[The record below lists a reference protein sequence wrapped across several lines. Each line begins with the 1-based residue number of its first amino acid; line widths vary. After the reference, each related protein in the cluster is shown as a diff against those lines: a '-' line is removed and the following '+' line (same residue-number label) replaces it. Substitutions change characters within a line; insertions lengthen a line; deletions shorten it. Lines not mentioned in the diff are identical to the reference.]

1 MPVVRH
7 RLLCIVFVAIF
18 FSLAPTTH
26 GINPNRHGHTVASV
40 QHPFSTKPTKL
51 KQVVL
56 KGLSKKKYRSAAG
69 IAFGILS
76 VLLLSF
82 ILFGVAYSG
91 ASGGSCSFNSYSGL
105 GAHCSW
111 LNKNFEKK
119 KKKRSSTSSL
129 KIY

>member
-40 QHPFSTKPTKL
+40 QNPFSTKPTKL

-91 ASGGSCSFNSYSGL
+91 ASGGVVVLIAILGL
-105 GAHCSW
+105 ALIVLGLIRIS
-111 LNKNFEKK
+111 KRKRKK
-119 KKKRSSTSSL
+119 E
-129 KIY
+129 IQQAV